1 MYNGEVNVAQESL
14 NSFLKSAE
22 SLKIKGLT
30 DEEDKSGRKQL
41 SKCQVPEYRDE
52 DKHELQDKSIKDD
65 SVKTTLKESVKKE
78 MQEISD
84 RNENYEDGS
93 NRDVVPLIDNESEE
107 HVDDPDEV
115 TEEVLDGAQGMTQ
128 LHIMVKS
135 PFVQTCLISVVGCH
149 DMSGQLKLLYPP
161 SAIQQYFPCPYCGK
175 VFTTPGSLRNHQK
188 VHSGVT
194 YCRFCNKQLA
204 TVSSL
209 NRHIKK
215 EHKNNVQQLT

>member
-65 SVKTTLKESVKKE
+65 GVKTTLKESVKKE

-84 RNENYEDGS
+84 QNENYEDGS
-93 NRDVVPLIDNESEE
+93 SRDVVPL
-107 HVDDPDEV
+107 
-115 TEEVLDGAQGMTQ
+115 L
-128 LHIMVKS
+128 
-135 PFVQTCLISVVGCH
+135 
-149 DMSGQLKLLYPP
+149 
-161 SAIQQYFPCPYCGK
+161 
-175 VFTTPGSLRNHQK
+175 
-188 VHSGVT
+188 
-194 YCRFCNKQLA
+194 
-204 TVSSL
+204 
-209 NRHIKK
+209 
-215 EHKNNVQQLT
+215 